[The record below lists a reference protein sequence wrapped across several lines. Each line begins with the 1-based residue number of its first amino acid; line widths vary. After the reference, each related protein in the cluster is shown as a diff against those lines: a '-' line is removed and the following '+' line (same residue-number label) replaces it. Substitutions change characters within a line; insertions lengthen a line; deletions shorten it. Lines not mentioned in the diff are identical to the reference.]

1 MRVWSFL
8 YGNEH
13 TPLFIYLCLCK
24 TNHKRK
30 SYFQV
35 EGVLMPKIQSSPS
48 LLRSCDIHVTNL
60 YNRLCNLPFI
70 QMKCFCNKLSLPL

>member
-24 TNHKRK
+24 TNHKRT
-30 SYFQV
+30 SY
-35 EGVLMPKIQSSPS
+35 LKKKIQS
-48 LLRSCDIHVTNL
+48 RYAYYVAVT
-60 YNRLCNLPFI
+60 FI
-70 QMKCFCNKLSLPL
+70 LQICIIAYVTYLSYR

>member
-30 SYFQV
+30 SYLKKNYKSV
-35 EGVLMPKIQSSPS
+35 I
-48 LLRSCDIHVTNL
+48 IAYVT
-60 YNRLCNLPFI
+60 Y
-70 QMKCFCNKLSLPL
+70 LSYR

>member
-48 LLRSCDIHVTNL
+48 KHLVEL
-60 YNRLCNLPFI
+60 YACVEGQETKRYL
-70 QMKCFCNKLSLPL
+70 